1 MLAGGIV
8 TVLGMA
14 ALPLTEYLPTSVQT
28 AWPIVSQVI
37 VTAGWSML
45 NINLVPSLMAV
56 TAGRNRNRAFAVNGA
71 LRGLGTFLGAVSG
84 GLLPGLFSDLLHA
97 TSADPT
103 PYGLALWVGAAVGVL
118 GLIPLSAVGE
128 AKPVGRGEVV
138 GSRGSFPLMPV
149 TLMISY
155 VCLRHGGWATS
166 RAFYNAYVDT
176 VLHLSAS
183 SIGLITGVAQFA
195 AMLAALLTPRLAS
208 RRSNGWT
215 LMVTTLGLV
224 VSLLPLALIP
234 HWGAAGLSQLG
245 VLVLSAIWMP
255 AFQVF
260 QMELVEPQWR
270 SLSYGAVSMAMGF
283 SFGLVSLLGGYVIAA
298 GGYRSLFTL
307 GVVLTTASSA
317 VIAYIHNSLDPE
329 RARPP

>member
-1 MLAGGIV
+1 
-8 TVLGMA
+8 
-14 ALPLTEYLPTSVQT
+14 
-28 AWPIVSQVI
+28 
-37 VTAGWSML
+37 
-45 NINLVPSLMAV
+45 
-56 TAGRNRNRAFAVNGA
+56 
-71 LRGLGTFLGAVSG
+71 
-84 GLLPGLFSDLLHA
+84 
-97 TSADPT
+97 
-103 PYGLALWVGAAVGVL
+103 
-118 GLIPLSAVGE
+118 
-128 AKPVGRGEVV
+128 
-138 GSRGSFPLMPV
+138 
-149 TLMISY
+149 